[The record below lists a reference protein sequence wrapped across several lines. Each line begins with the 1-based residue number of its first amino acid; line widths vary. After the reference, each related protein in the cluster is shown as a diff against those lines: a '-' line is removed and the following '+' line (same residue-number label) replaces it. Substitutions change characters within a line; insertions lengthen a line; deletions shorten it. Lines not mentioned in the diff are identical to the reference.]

1 MSVPAEGWFPPT
13 SSAKSSKKRVQFRRR
28 SLVSWEEEAVADDVE
43 EGFQS
48 QDERRAYDRSRL
60 ILDIFFDGQDV
71 TGVAST
77 KDISA
82 GGLYMNTKASIPK
95 GAFLIV
101 RIPFSKE
108 VQIVCNAEV
117 IYSNPG
123 QGVGLRFH
131 DVADDVRATLEREV
145 SRNG

>member
-1 MSVPAEGWFPPT
+1 M
-13 SSAKSSKKRVQFRRR
+13 
-28 SLVSWEEEAVADDVE
+28 ADDVE

-131 DVADDVRATLEREV
+131 DVPDDIRATLEREV